1 MSEDKTIFNGLEV
14 KVLPQATHK
23 QVLTLLDQ
31 LIETSIWQDAK
42 LKSKDPIKNPG
53 ESFVTNKLK
62 LIRETLENEN

>member
-1 MSEDKTIFNGLEV
+1 MSEDRAITH
-14 KVLPQATHK
+14 ATYE
-23 QVLTLLDQ
+23 QILTLLNQ

-53 ESFVTNKLK
+53 ESFITNKLK

>member
-1 MSEDKTIFNGLEV
+1 MSEDKTISQV
-14 KVLPQATHK
+14 TYK
-23 QVLTLLDQ
+23 QILTLLDQ

-62 LIRETLENEN
+62 LIRKTLKNEN

>member
-1 MSEDKTIFNGLEV
+1 MSEDKTISQV
-14 KVLPQATHK
+14 TYK
-23 QVLTLLDQ
+23 QILTLLDQ

-62 LIRETLENEN
+62 LIRKTLENEN